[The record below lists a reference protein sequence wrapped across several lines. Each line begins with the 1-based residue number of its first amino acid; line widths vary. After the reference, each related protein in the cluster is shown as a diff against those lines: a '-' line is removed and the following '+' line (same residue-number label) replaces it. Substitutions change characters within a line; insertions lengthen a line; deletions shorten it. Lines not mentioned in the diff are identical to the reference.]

1 MADYNND
8 NFNNLCVNDCVLM
21 NMNLKKQQ
29 LLDHLKKNVNLE
41 QRFIFVD
48 TTDTG
53 LVINNDTFT
62 VNFGETLKNVVEIE
76 LMSCQIPKN
85 GDGTGDTY
93 NYGANYILLFLDN
106 LDLDNYKIATNK
118 DVSHCFEDYLFQV
131 LL

>member
-1 MADYNND
+1 
-8 NFNNLCVNDCVLM
+8 M

-62 VNFGETLKNVVEIE
+62 V
-76 LMSCQIPKN
+76 
-85 GDGTGDTY
+85 
-93 NYGANYILLFLDN
+93 ILV
-106 LDLDNYKIATNK
+106 K
-118 DVSHCFEDYLFQV
+118 H
-131 LL
+131 